1 MKKLLVITIA
11 FFCSLL
17 MSAQQQKYSFNL
29 QEAVKFAL
37 DSSYTA
43 QNANREVAKA
53 LKQKWEATAVGL
65 PQINAAGSYTFSP
78 DIPVNFIDFGGE
90 LTPIAF
96 GTKHAGSIS
105 ATLTQLI
112 FDGSYLVGLKAA
124 SAFVNYT
131 NTQREKQTL
140 LITEGVTNSYGS
152 VLLTQESIRI
162 LESNI
167 SNLENNLNETQKI
180 YENGFI
186 EEENVEQLQITL
198 LQLKNQLNNAQRL
211 DNISKQMLKL
221 SIGIPLISE
230 LELKDNL
237 ESLTV
242 QTINSD
248 TVFKDFDIN
257 KNNDYKLSELLIE
270 QRRLELR
277 LEKSKALPS
286 VGAFAQIGSTANNS
300 SFDTFVSSE
309 QKWFY
314 NSAIGATIDVPIFSS
329 FSRSAKT
336 KRAQFSYE
344 QALISH
350 TENTE
355 KIRLGFQQAKSNYDF
370 SIDNL
375 NTLKQNLALSERIEQ
390 KNQIKFKEG
399 IASSFELR
407 QAQTQLYAA
416 QQEYLQAQL
425 QLIQSKASLQSI
437 LNVHNQ

>member
-1 MKKLLVITIA
+1 MKQILILVIAI
-11 FFCSLL
+11 CSTLL
-17 MSAQQQKYSFNL
+17 MNAQQKKYSFNL
-29 QEAVKFAL
+29 QEAVKFAI

-65 PQINAAGSYTFSP
+65 PQINASGSYTFSP

-96 GTKHAGSIS
+96 GTRHTGSIS
-105 ATLTQLI
+105 ATLSQLI

-124 SAFVNYT
+124 SAFINYT

-140 LITEGVTNSYGS
+140 KIIEGITNSYGA
-152 VLLTQESIRI
+152 VLLTQESISI
-162 LESNI
+162 LESNVANI
-167 SNLENNLNETQKI
+167 EKNLNEIQKI
-180 YENGFI
+180 YENGLA

-198 LQLKNQLNNAQRL
+198 LQLKNQLNNTQRL
-211 DNISKQMLKL
+211 DKISKQMLKL
-221 SIGIPLISE
+221 SIGIPLSSE
-230 LELKDNL
+230 LQLKDNL
-237 ESLTV
+237 ESITV

-248 TVFKDFDIN
+248 TIFKEFDIN
-257 KNNDYKLSELLIE
+257 RNNDYKLSELLIE

-286 VGAFAQIGSTANNS
+286 VGAFAQIGSTSNNS
-300 SFDTFVSSE
+300 SFDTFISSD

-314 NSAIGATIDVPIFSS
+314 NSAIGASINVPIFSS
-329 FSRSAKT
+329 LSRSAKT

-355 KIRLGFQQAKSNYDF
+355 KIRLGYQQAKSNYAF
-370 SIDNL
+370 AVDNL
-375 NTLKQNLALSERIEQ
+375 NTLKQNLTLSERIEK
-390 KNQIKFKEG
+390 KNQIKYNEG

-407 QAQTQLYAA
+407 QAQIQLYTA

-425 QLIQSKASLQSI
+425 QLIQSKASLESI
-437 LNVHNQ
+437 LNIYNQ

>member
-1 MKKLLVITIA
+1 MKKLLVIALAI
-11 FFCSLL
+11 CSSLL

-53 LKQKWEATAVGL
+53 LKQKWVATAAGL

-96 GTKHAGSIS
+96 GTRHAGSVS
-105 ATLTQLI
+105 ATLSQLI

-124 SAFVNYT
+124 SSFVDYT

-140 LITEGVTNSYGS
+140 LITEGITNSYGA
-152 VLLTQESIRI
+152 VLLTQESISI

-167 SNLENNLNETQKI
+167 SNLENNLNELQEI
-180 YENGFI
+180 YKNGLT

-198 LQLKNQLNNAQRL
+198 LQLKNQLNNTQRL
-211 DNISKQMLKL
+211 DEISKQMLKL
-221 SIGIPLISE
+221 SIGIPLSSE

-237 ESLTV
+237 ESITV

-248 TVFKDFDIN
+248 VAFKDFDIN
-257 KNNDYKLSELLIE
+257 RNNDYKLSELLIE
-270 QRRLELR
+270 QRRLELK

-286 VGAFAQIGSTANNS
+286 VGAFAQIGSNANNTP
-300 SFDTFVSSE
+300 FDTFISSD

-314 NSAIGATIDVPIFSS
+314 NSAIGASINVPIFSS
-329 FSRSAKT
+329 LSRSAKT
-336 KRAQFSYE
+336 KMAQFSYE

-355 KIRLGFQQAKSNYDF
+355 KIRLGYQQAKSNYDF
-370 SIDNL
+370 AVDNL
-375 NTLKQNLALSERIEQ
+375 NTLKQNLVLSERIEQ
-390 KNQIKFKEG
+390 KNQTKFNEG

-425 QLIQSKASLQSI
+425 QLIQSKASLQTI
-437 LNVHNQ
+437 LNVYNQ